1 MREDK
6 EKSRS
11 IFCEY
16 ANQSYDQLWANFT
29 FSPMPWKFRFRH
41 ENSNFKED
49 YCRGN
54 LTFCRRFWR
63 ESSKCSMF
71 GKVVL
76 RISRVQ
82 IPVGQRP
89 YRTLGFPLLTLPSA
103 LHVVH
108 ESSHACASISTTK
121 RLKVA
126 SDCSLRPL
134 GRWCV
139 PMEGSFK
146 SLETPPLP
154 LFK

>member
-1 MREDK
+1 MRAGVFKASYFLVKVKTNLNESD
-6 EKSRS
+6 KSRKCWFHF
-11 IFCEY
+11 IFF
-16 ANQSYDQLWANFT
+16 L
-29 FSPMPWKFRFRH
+29 
-41 ENSNFKED
+41 SNFKED

-54 LTFCRRFWR
+54 LTFCRQFWR
-63 ESSKCSMF
+63 ESSKCSTF

-82 IPVGQRP
+82 ILVGQRP

-108 ESSHACASISTTK
+108 ESHACASISTTK

-139 PMEGSFK
+139 PMEGSFA